1 MSDTNMSARIEAAV
15 AEATQAVAVERSAFV
30 HREEA
35 QKVWV
40 LAQAYSVAAMAHLQA
55 LIDEAQA
62 DINARNVSPIFAAA
76 YDVMFERLR
85 AVGK

>member
-1 MSDTNMSARIEAAV
+1 MSDLTMSAKIEAAV
-15 AEATQAVAVERSAFV
+15 AEATQAVAAERSAWV

-40 LAQAYSVAAMAHLQA
+40 LAQAYSVAAMAYLQA
-55 LIDEAQA
+55 LLDEAQA
-62 DINARNVSPIFAAA
+62 EINARNVSPIFAAA
-76 YDVMFERLR
+76 YDVMFERFR

>member
-15 AEATQAVAVERSAFV
+15 AEATKAGAAERSA
-30 HREEA
+30 
-35 QKVWV
+35 W
-40 LAQAYSVAAMAHLQA
+40 LHLQA